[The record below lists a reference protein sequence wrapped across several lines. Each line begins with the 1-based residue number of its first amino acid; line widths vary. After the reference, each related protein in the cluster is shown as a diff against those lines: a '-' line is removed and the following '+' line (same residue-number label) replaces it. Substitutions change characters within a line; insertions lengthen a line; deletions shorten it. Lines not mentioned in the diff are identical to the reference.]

1 MDINLEYDAHQHG
14 AMRAGYATSS
24 GERLAQLTR
33 ASSMAG
39 GISGF

>member
-1 MDINLEYDAHQHG
+1 MDINLEYAAHQY
-14 AMRAGYATSS
+14 AVIRAGYATSS
-24 GERLAQLTR
+24 GERVAQLTR